1 MAAQRTQIYLTKDQR
16 AKIDRIRHREGKSLA
31 EVVRD
36 AVDAYA
42 DERELDVAAA
52 LDATFGTMPDLA
64 VPSRD
69 EWDRARPAR

>member
-1 MAAQRTQIYLTKDQR
+1 MPAQRTQIYLTREQR
-16 AKIDRIRHREGKSLA
+16 AKIDRIRRREGKSLA

-42 DERELDVAAA
+42 DERDVDLAAA
-52 LDATFGTMPDLA
+52 LDDTFGTVPDLA

-69 EWDRARPAR
+69 EWDRARPA

>member
-1 MAAQRTQIYLTKDQR
+1 MAAQRTQIYLSKEQR
-16 AKIDRIRHREGKSLA
+16 AKIDRIRRREGKSLA

-42 DERELDVAAA
+42 DDRDVDLAAA
-52 LDATFGTMPDLA
+52 LDATFGTMPDLS

-69 EWDRARPAR
+69 EWDRARPT